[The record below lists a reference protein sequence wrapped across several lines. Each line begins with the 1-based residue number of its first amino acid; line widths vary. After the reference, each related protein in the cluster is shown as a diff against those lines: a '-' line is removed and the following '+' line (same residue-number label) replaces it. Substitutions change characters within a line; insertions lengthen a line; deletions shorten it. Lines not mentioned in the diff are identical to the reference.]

1 MAQSTAPRQ
10 QQEGITPRSLFCLG
24 SETAREAGPGKVTA
38 SGISLPSLLL
48 GNPRDYSA
56 RGPGSGGGGGR
67 WSPAAFGPLGGHA
80 SGDVRGPGTERC
92 RCAWRQRRGVRCSPP
107 RSGAPAPPPTP
118 RTPRQMRAMAG
129 AGRAPRPRL
138 AGLRHPLLPSAS
150 RAASGSPRS
159 RGSELHDPGAR
170 RGPRMR
176 SGAPLLFGRFHGYEA
191 GPLGVSER
199 ENEAQEPPASL
210 LPTRYEPGPLRP
222 RVGPWFLALVG
233 VQGGRGRRDLRSQW
247 GPQGVIPVGQQ
258 ARCFLKTF

>member
-1 MAQSTAPRQ
+1 MRVAAAP
-10 QQEGITPRSLFCLG
+10 GGALFPAAL
-24 SETAREAGPGKVTA
+24 
-38 SGISLPSLLL
+38 
-48 GNPRDYSA
+48 
-56 RGPGSGGGGGR
+56 RGPGPSPHPEDPEADAGDGGDR
-67 WSPAAFGPLGGHA
+67 SCSTPPSRRAA
-80 SGDVRGPGTERC
+80 T
-92 RCAWRQRRGVRCSPP
+92 
-107 RSGAPAPPPTP
+107 
-118 RTPRQMRAMAG
+118 
-129 AGRAPRPRL
+129 
-138 AGLRHPLLPSAS
+138 PLLPSAS

-159 RGSELHDPGAR
+159 RGSELRDPGAR

-233 VQGGRGRRDLRSQW
+233 VQGGIGRRDLRRQW
-247 GPQGVIPVGQQ
+247 GTQGVIPVGQQ

>member
-1 MAQSTAPRQ
+1 MGLSEHRRTRCLAQSAAPRQ

-67 WSPAAFGPLGGHA
+67 WSPAASGPLGGHS
-80 SGDVRGPGTERC
+80 SGDMRGPGTERC
-92 RCAWRQRRGVRCSPP
+92 RCAWRQRRGVRCSLL

-150 RAASGSPRS
+150 CAASGSPRS
-159 RGSELHDPGAR
+159 RGSELRGSELRDPEHAGARACAPAPRCCLAVSMATKPVLWVSPSEKMKLKSLLLRYYPPGTSLALSALAWDPGFWR
-170 RGPRMR
+170 W
-176 SGAPLLFGRFHGYEA
+176 SGF
-191 GPLGVSER
+191 
-199 ENEAQEPPASL
+199 
-210 LPTRYEPGPLRP
+210 
-222 RVGPWFLALVG
+222 RVE
-233 VQGGRGRRDLRSQW
+233 
-247 GPQGVIPVGQQ
+247 
-258 ARCFLKTF
+258 